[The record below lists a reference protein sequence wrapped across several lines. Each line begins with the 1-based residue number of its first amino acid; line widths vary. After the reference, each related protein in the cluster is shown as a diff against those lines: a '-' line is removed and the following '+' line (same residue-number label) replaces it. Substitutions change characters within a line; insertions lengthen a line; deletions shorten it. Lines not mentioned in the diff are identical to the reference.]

1 VARVVATEGGGGGG
15 SDPRDD
21 PTALKEGD
29 LSLGYAYARTT
40 LPPAALTNA
49 IPWGRA
55 PVYGTHH
62 HHHHREIYHNILSS
76 RGGGDSDG
84 GVGDYGAAAATHGA
98 PSPHGVRSHG
108 SSAHVVHHVGGSLQQ
123 HGAAAAGYE
132 SREVLRTQ
140 DTALAAVNFDEEEEE
155 EAEEGSS
162 NSGSGGL
169 GKQQGTARNNHPSS
183 IGQQGW
189 PLSHRQQ
196 QQHQEE
202 EEEEGEEDAATT
214 TTQGMNV
221 QSLQQHNPSHGVV
234 VAPPEPDNHLHLHEP
249 RAEELWGGGAGGVK
263 GNEIVVQQQIGGGAG
278 GGGAPVA
285 GALTTGTGSSA
296 CQECGNQAKKDC
308 SYRRCR
314 TCCKSRGFDCTTHLK
329 STWVP
334 AAKRRE
340 RQAAESAAAAA
351 ASAGLLRPKSSKRA
365 RNTLVGN
372 VVNSLTTTSATSP
385 HGGSDLNSA
394 HLTSTHPSQPSTA
407 AV

>member
-1 VARVVATEGGGGGG
+1 VFKEEERERGICCERYLCRRVGRREKVGGGEKVGISRRGIVARVVATEGGGGGG

-40 LPPAALTNA
+40 LPPAAL
-49 IPWGRA
+49 PWGRA

-108 SSAHVVHHVGGSLQQ
+108 SSGHVVHHVGGSLQQ

-162 NSGSGGL
+162 NSGSGGV

-183 IGQQGW
+183 LGQQGW
-189 PLSHRQQ
+189 PLSVRQQ

-202 EEEEGEEDAATT
+202 EEEEGEEDVATT

-234 VAPPEPDNHLHLHEP
+234 VAPPETDNHLHLH
-249 RAEELWGGGAGGVK
+249 
-263 GNEIVVQQQIGGGAG
+263 
-278 GGGAPVA
+278 
-285 GALTTGTGSSA
+285 GTLSS
-296 CQECGNQAKKDC
+296 
-308 SYRRCR
+308 
-314 TCCKSRGFDCTTHLK
+314 L
-329 STWVP
+329 
-334 AAKRRE
+334 
-340 RQAAESAAAAA
+340 
-351 ASAGLLRPKSSKRA
+351 
-365 RNTLVGN
+365 
-372 VVNSLTTTSATSP
+372 
-385 HGGSDLNSA
+385 
-394 HLTSTHPSQPSTA
+394 
-407 AV
+407 

>member
-123 HGAAAAGYE
+123 HGVAAAGYE

-162 NSGSGGL
+162 NSGSGGV

-189 PLSHRQQ
+189 PLSVRQQ

-202 EEEEGEEDAATT
+202 EEEEGEEDVAT

-234 VAPPEPDNHLHLHEP
+234 VAPPEPDNHLHLH
-249 RAEELWGGGAGGVK
+249 
-263 GNEIVVQQQIGGGAG
+263 
-278 GGGAPVA
+278 
-285 GALTTGTGSSA
+285 GTLSS
-296 CQECGNQAKKDC
+296 
-308 SYRRCR
+308 
-314 TCCKSRGFDCTTHLK
+314 L
-329 STWVP
+329 
-334 AAKRRE
+334 
-340 RQAAESAAAAA
+340 
-351 ASAGLLRPKSSKRA
+351 
-365 RNTLVGN
+365 
-372 VVNSLTTTSATSP
+372 
-385 HGGSDLNSA
+385 
-394 HLTSTHPSQPSTA
+394 
-407 AV
+407 